1 MKVKELL
8 KALEGV
14 DPETEVIGGAWNG
27 RSDTY
32 EVLDHTH
39 HIQYDELRG
48 DFYGTP
54 GEMDDRLFKIDSKK
68 VLYIGS
74 HFSMLN
80 RKAFADKHFIW
91 RLREVAEREGTDEEK
106 GVELLCM
113 MNKFIEEEYD

>member
-14 DPETEVIGGAWNG
+14 DPEAEVIGGSWNG
-27 RSDTY
+27 RVDTY

-54 GEMDDRLFKIDSKK
+54 GKMDDRLFKIDSKM

-91 RLREVAEREGTDEEK
+91 RLCEVAEREGTDEEK